1 MVSQWIATPPG
12 PEYPDMSFYVYIL
25 QMQDS
30 RLYVG
35 HTNSP
40 PRRLSEHE
48 HGKGCRTTGIFGAGD
63 IFHVEEHP
71 DRISAAN
78 RERQIK
84 GWTRAKKLALAAGN
98 LTALHELSIRRK
110 A

>member
-1 MVSQWIATPPG
+1 MV
-12 PEYPDMSFYVYIL
+12 FYVYIL
-25 QMQDS
+25 QMTDG

-40 PRRLSEHE
+40 PRRLAEHAQ
-48 HGKGCRTTGIFGAGD
+48 GKGCRTTNIFGAGHI
-63 IFHVEEHP
+63 IFVEEQP
-71 DRISAAN
+71 DRISAAR

-98 LTALHELSIRRK
+98 LTALHELAVRRK
-110 A
+110 L

>member
-1 MVSQWIATPPG
+1 
-12 PEYPDMSFYVYIL
+12 MSRRAFDSCLHSCYSAPVPFYVYIL
-25 QMQDS
+25 RMKDG

-35 HTNSP
+35 HSNNP
-40 PRRLSEHE
+40 PRRHAEHE
-48 HGKGCRTTGIFGAGD
+48 QGKGCRTTGIFGAGE
-63 IFHVEEHP
+63 IIYVEEHP
-71 DRISAAN
+71 DHHSAAA

-98 LTALHELSIRRK
+98 LSELHELARRR

>member
-1 MVSQWIATPPG
+1 MV
-12 PEYPDMSFYVYIL
+12 FYVYIL
-25 QMQDS
+25 QMNDG

-35 HTNSP
+35 HTSSP
-40 PRRLSEHE
+40 LRRLAEHA
-48 HGKGCRTTGIFGAGD
+48 HGKGCRTTGVFGVGK
-63 IFHVEEHP
+63 IIRTEKHP
-71 DRISAAN
+71 DRISAAR

-98 LTALHELSIRRK
+98 LTALHALSVCRK

>member
-1 MVSQWIATPPG
+1 MV
-12 PEYPDMSFYVYIL
+12 FYVYIL
-25 QMQDS
+25 QMNDG

-40 PRRLSEHE
+40 PRRLSEHVQ
-48 HGKGCRTTGIFGAGD
+48 GKGCRTTGIFGVGEI
-63 IFHVEEHP
+63 IFVEEHL
-71 DRISAAN
+71 DRIAATR

-98 LTALHELSIRRK
+98 LTALHELSVRRK